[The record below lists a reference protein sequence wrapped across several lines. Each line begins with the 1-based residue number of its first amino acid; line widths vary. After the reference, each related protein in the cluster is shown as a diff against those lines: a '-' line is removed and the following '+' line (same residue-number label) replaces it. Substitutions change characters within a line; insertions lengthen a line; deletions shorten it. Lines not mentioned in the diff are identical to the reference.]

1 MLIGDKL
8 IQLRRE
14 KGYSQEQLA
23 NMLNVSRQA
32 VSKWEAGNSTPELD
46 KIIMLAD
53 IFNVSVDYL
62 VRDNLVNQEPIKR
75 AENNPDSVEVM
86 LQLDEI
92 KKSIKKQNIYEYKS
106 KKTILGLPL
115 VHIKLARNGMALACG
130 IIAIGN
136 ASIGIIS
143 LGGIAL
149 GLISLGGLA
158 LGILGA
164 FGGLAVG
171 TIAFAGLSIGILAL
185 GGIAIGVYAVGGIAV
200 ASAIAIGGI
209 AKGNIALGQIVDGTY
224 TMYINEATK
233 EQVKELIQT
242 KYPDFNRTILNL
254 FLGFLR
260 K

>member
-23 NMLNVSRQA
+23 NILNVSRQA

-46 KIIMLAD
+46 KIIILAD

-62 VRDNLVNQEPIKR
+62 VRDNMVNQEQVKIV
-75 AENNPDSVEVM
+75 ENNSNNDEVM

-92 KKSIKKQNIYEYKS
+92 KKSIKKQNVYEYKS
-106 KKTILGLPL
+106 KRTFLGLPL
-115 VHIKLARNGMALACG
+115 IHIKFARNGIALACG

-149 GLISLGGLA
+149 GLISLGGIA

-164 FGGLAVG
+164 FGAMAIGA
-171 TIAFAGLSIGILAL
+171 ISAAGLSIGIFAF
-185 GGIAIGVYAVGGIAV
+185 GGVAIGVYAVGGVAV
-200 ASAIAIGGI
+200 ASAMAIGGV
-209 AKGNIALGQIVDGTY
+209 AKGNIALGQVVDGTY
-224 TMYINEATK
+224 ALYINEVTK
-233 EQVKELIQT
+233 EQVKELIQEQ
-242 KYPDFNRTILNL
+242 YPNLNRNILN
-254 FLGFLR
+254 FILGFLN